1 MKHTLYSFSVT
12 SADDT
17 FKNSQI
23 INELPHYGHNGG
35 YRILKTK
42 SNKTVILANSGNAIN
57 FTYSISTLASYVQL
71 TQAEMAVILQKDISG
86 EENQVIVELN
96 ENDRE
101 KIAKEWLVEIFKFVK
116 SWIKW
121 KKLKELY
128 K

>member
-17 FKNSQI
+17 FKNSQM
-23 INELPHYGHNGG
+23 INKLPRYGHNGG
-35 YRILKTK
+35 YKILKTK
-42 SNKTVILANSGNAIN
+42 SNRTIILANSGDAIN

-86 EENQVIVELN
+86 EENQGIVELN

-116 SWIKW
+116 S
-121 KKLKELY
+121 
-128 K
+128 